1 MGCEENLGRQHYH
14 QCKDGRDIFK
24 GRGRNTED
32 TYLSSLDALSHG
44 KESLAFFR
52 SKVPPTLE
60 NYRTFSYDSN
70 FDCMYPKS

>member
-1 MGCEENLGRQHYH
+1 MRRTLVDSTTTSVRMEET
-14 QCKDGRDIFK
+14 FK